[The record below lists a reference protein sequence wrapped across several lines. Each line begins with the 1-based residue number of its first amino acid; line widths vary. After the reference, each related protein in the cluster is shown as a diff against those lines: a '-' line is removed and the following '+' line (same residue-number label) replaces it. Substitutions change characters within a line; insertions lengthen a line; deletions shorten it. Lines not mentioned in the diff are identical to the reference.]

1 MDSSQINE
9 DWQERPGKLTFD
21 GYSFRRVFQV
31 VADYDYEG
39 FPTVLEKA
47 QSHGVPSLGDDY
59 SSDYGGSIVTSIAPE
74 RNLDRP
80 SVWKFEIRYEK
91 PDTEP
96 TPDPANKP
104 AEINTGWE
112 SEQITMEKA
121 YSTSD
126 SKGSP
131 SVAVQNSAGLRY
143 SNPPQKT
150 KHLRSL
156 EITVFMDDSEYQSYD
171 FKSYMKTINSTS
183 VKFVGFPLDVEEGY
197 IRTIDP
203 QPHRDKRGD
212 LYWEVVFDIL
222 QDEEDLHKREVLDA
236 GFLVKDPNDSSKRVP
251 MSAKKPIPLDG
262 NGNPLDPSNWD
273 FDNFTYH
280 SYRPWAI
287 KDWSGLPIPEEY
299 GD

>member
-1 MDSSQINE
+1 
-9 DWQERPGKLTFD
+9 
-21 GYSFRRVFQV
+21 
-31 VADYDYEG
+31 
-39 FPTVLEKA
+39 
-47 QSHGVPSLGDDY
+47 
-59 SSDYGGSIVTSIAPE
+59 
-74 RNLDRP
+74 
-80 SVWKFEIRYEK
+80 
-91 PDTEP
+91 
-96 TPDPANKP
+96 
-104 AEINTGWE
+104 
-112 SEQITMEKA
+112 
-121 YSTSD
+121 
-126 SKGSP
+126 
-131 SVAVQNSAGLRY
+131 
-143 SNPPQKT
+143 
-150 KHLRSL
+150 
-156 EITVFMDDSEYQSYD
+156 MDDSEYQSYD